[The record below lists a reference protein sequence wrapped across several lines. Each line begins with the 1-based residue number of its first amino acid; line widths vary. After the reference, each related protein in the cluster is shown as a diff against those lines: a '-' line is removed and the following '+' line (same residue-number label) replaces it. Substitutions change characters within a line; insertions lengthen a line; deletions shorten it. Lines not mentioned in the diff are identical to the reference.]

1 MRRGFL
7 FLGSFAVAVVIACSG
22 NSPPPI
28 DAKSIDSPSGSGL
41 GFGSDCTTV
50 SDTSTE
56 CASGVC
62 TNSFNQL
69 PTPVCSQ
76 KCTTLG
82 GTDSTC
88 PVGSMGQKCNQM
100 GYCRP

>member
-1 MRRGFL
+1 MSRIAICTL
-7 FLGSFAVAVVIACSG
+7 ISLGVAACTSG
-22 NSPPPI
+22 
-28 DAKSIDSPSGSGL
+28 DAPKADAPAADSAGG
-41 GFGSDCTTV
+41 GAFGAACTTV

-56 CASGVC
+56 CTSHVC

-76 KCTTLG
+76 KCTVLG

-88 PVGSMGQKCNQM
+88 PSGSMGQKCNMQ